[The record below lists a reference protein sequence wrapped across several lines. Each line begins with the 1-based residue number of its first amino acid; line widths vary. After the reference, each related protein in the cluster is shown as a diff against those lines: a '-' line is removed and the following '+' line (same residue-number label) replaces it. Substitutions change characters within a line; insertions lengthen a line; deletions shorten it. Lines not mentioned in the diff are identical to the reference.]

1 MRFRRIIFINPG
13 EIYENGSRT
22 ISYTPPLVD
31 YFGVIYWPLT
41 RMGRALAIET
51 YTLDWTED
59 ITIYDAEKK
68 AQSYGTS
75 VTFHL
80 KVINVPFF
88 KKKTIN
94 YMHVKKLLT
103 TIWYHYITG
112 WKIFILYTLINVR
125 IICCTMLL
133 ARCWVSRAESILKD
147 DHVDIMIVITQQVAG
162 GRPYWIFALPD
173 CN

>member
-31 YFGVIYWPLT
+31 YFGVIYWPLA

-68 AQSYGTS
+68 AQTYGNFRHISPYSNKRTL
-75 VTFHL
+75 L
-80 KVINVPFF
+80 KIFF
-88 KKKTIN
+88 N
-94 YMHVKKLLT
+94 YMHVKQLLT

-112 WKIFILYTLINVR
+112 WNIFILYTLINVR

-162 GRPYWIFALPD
+162 GRLNWIFALPD